1 MGLGFRVHII
11 GVWGLGWWVY
21 AFTCFFVGGWRGG
34 LKGFEGVLWL
44 QRGFCGLGGISS
56 GVEL

>member
-34 LKGFEGVLWL
+34 VEGVRGCAVASEGVLRV
-44 QRGFCGLGGISS
+44 RGDF
-56 GVEL
+56 